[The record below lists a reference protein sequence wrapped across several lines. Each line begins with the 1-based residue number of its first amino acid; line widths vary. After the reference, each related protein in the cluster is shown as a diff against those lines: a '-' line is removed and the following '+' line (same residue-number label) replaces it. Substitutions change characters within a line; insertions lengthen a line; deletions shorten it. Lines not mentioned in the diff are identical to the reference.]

1 MRPPAKGAWRKSIA
15 VALAAVIV
23 GVLAWATEVSIYS
36 GGQGPLVRQI
46 GFLTFL
52 GGVVIAA
59 AIVAILLWRNWRE
72 TKDLRAKYGSTEEQD
87 T

>member
-1 MRPPAKGAWRKSIA
+1 VRPPANRTWRKSIA
-15 VALAAVIV
+15 VVLAAVIV
-23 GVLAWATEVSIYS
+23 GVLAWVTEVSIYS
-36 GGQGPLVRQI
+36 GGQSPLVRQI

-59 AIVAILLWRNWRE
+59 AIVAIFLWRDSRE
-72 TKDLRAKYGSTEEQD
+72 TKDLKAKYGSTEEQD